1 MYRSIIHKT
10 YITLKYQIE
19 METPEKETKQLDYYT
34 KNEYYKLLCDIRNM
48 RVLTSTNRI
57 ILEKCEREQLLEII
71 EIYNLIMK
79 NVNYLFS

>member
-1 MYRSIIHKT
+1 
-10 YITLKYQIE
+10 

-48 RVLTSTNRI
+48 RVLKPTDRL
-57 ILEKCEREQLLEII
+57 ILEKCEREHLLEII
-71 EIYNLIMK
+71 EIYNTIMK